1 MSDLKVTVVEHLC
14 GLLNSLLIGLTKN
27 RAYPCD
33 LVANRQFINAVVVD
47 GCHGQMYDTALRK
60 VECLQTMRSILSS
73 EMLTEPETTTTSR
86 RTDLSYHFPGEN
98 LLGASIGVGFY
109 SMGSAVHPGGR
120 SRLLG
125 VTDLFITIRNRLL
138 DTFIA
143 TTVLNI
149 ERIMPGKR
157 EADCGYNQ
165 RFTKYWYVSANM
177 GFGPSL
183 RQVLCNIHV
192 QRPRDPFDFGSSSQK
207 PGTSSPARRSLR
219 VSNDRAV

>member
-1 MSDLKVTVVEHLC
+1 
-14 GLLNSLLIGLTKN
+14 
-27 RAYPCD
+27 
-33 LVANRQFINAVVVD
+33 
-47 GCHGQMYDTALRK
+47 
-60 VECLQTMRSILSS
+60 MRSILSS

-86 RTDLSYHFPGEN
+86 RTDLSYHFPGET
-98 LLGASIGVGFY
+98 LLGASIGVGFH
-109 SMGSAVHPGGR
+109 SMGSTVHPGGR

-157 EADCGYNQ
+157 EADCGYN
-165 RFTKYWYVSANM
+165 SALPNIGM
-177 GFGPSL
+177 FRPIWDLVPVRSESL